1 MKLSLREVCIKAV
14 EAYGKIPRN
23 EWVLQYPG
31 QIVLA
36 ASQVHWTTE
45 VTQVS
50 RQPSIHFMRNTQLL
64 QIKTNLNSA
73 DLDQMPQNVASDLD
87 LHCLLT
93 ENYF

>member
-50 RQPSIHFMRNTQLL
+50 RQPVSISDPYNPSIHFYTPANCV
-64 QIKTNLNSA
+64 SGGGGG
-73 DLDQMPQNVASDLD
+73 VY
-87 LHCLLT
+87 
-93 ENYF
+93 YFHPVCAPVRL

>member
-1 MKLSLREVCIKAV
+1 MCQQVEEVMKLSLREVCIKAV

-45 VTQVS
+45 VTQVT
-50 RQPSIHFMRNTQLL
+50 RQT
-64 QIKTNLNSA
+64 
-73 DLDQMPQNVASDLD
+73 V
-87 LHCLLT
+87 
-93 ENYF
+93 

>member
-1 MKLSLREVCIKAV
+1 MIFFLCIQVEEVMKVSLREVSVKAV
-14 EAYGKIPRN
+14 DAYCRIPRN

-50 RQPSIHFMRNTQLL
+50 EQTF
-64 QIKTNLNSA
+64 
-73 DLDQMPQNVASDLD
+73 
-87 LHCLLT
+87 
-93 ENYF
+93 